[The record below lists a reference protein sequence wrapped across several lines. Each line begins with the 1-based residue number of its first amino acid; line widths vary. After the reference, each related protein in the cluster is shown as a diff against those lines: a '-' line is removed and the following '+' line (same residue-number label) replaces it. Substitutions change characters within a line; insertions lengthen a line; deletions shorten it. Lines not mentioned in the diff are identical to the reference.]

1 MCKANKITFLKVD
14 TPDTAMSVRASCLSM
29 KKAVIRTI
37 RDYGRGYDIKFVA
50 ESIVCVFANGSNLT
64 KDEVYQMIGRSSRN
78 QGTYRGAIFM
88 LDENF

>member
-1 MCKANKITFLKVD
+1 MDN
-14 TPDTAMSVRASCLSM
+14 PDSAMTVRASCLNR
-29 KKAVIRTI
+29 KKALIRVI
-37 RDYGRGYDIKFVA
+37 RDYSRGYDIKFVS
-50 ESIVCVFANGSNLT
+50 ESIVCVFANGSSLT

>member
-1 MCKANKITFLKVD
+1 MDDPAS
-14 TPDTAMSVRASCLSM
+14 AMTVRASCLNR
-29 KKAVIRTI
+29 KKAVIRVI
-37 RDYGRGYDIKFVA
+37 KEYGRGYDIKFVS
-50 ESIVCVFANGSNLT
+50 ESIVCVFANGSSLT